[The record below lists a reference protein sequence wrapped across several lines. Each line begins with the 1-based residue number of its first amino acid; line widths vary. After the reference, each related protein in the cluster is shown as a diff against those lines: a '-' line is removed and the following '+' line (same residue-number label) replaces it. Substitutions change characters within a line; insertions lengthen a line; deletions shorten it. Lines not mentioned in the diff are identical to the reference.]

1 MMMKANIFFYFI
13 VLLFPF
19 CLHAQDATQDSSKSS
34 DPDSAEAWAFGI
46 EADYY
51 LFPTEANILPLILTA
66 DKGIVHLE
74 ARYNYEDRYSASV
87 LGGLN
92 FSFGKKLNVVLTPV
106 AGIVFGRL
114 SAAIAGLETDLNY
127 KRLNFNSQTEWV
139 IDFAGNEGN
148 YIYTFD
154 QLGMGITDHLVLGL
168 TAQRTRLYETKLDL
182 QRGIFAQYSFG
193 KWNLSFSYFNP
204 FSTSYFFLPIVSF
217 DF

>member
-1 MMMKANIFFYFI
+1 MKTKILFYFI
-13 VLLFPF
+13 IMLFPF
-19 CLHAQDATQDSSKSS
+19 CIHAQDATQDSSKSS
-34 DPDSAEAWAFGI
+34 DPDSAAAWEFSA

-51 LFPTEANILPLILTA
+51 IFPAETNILTLITTA

-92 FSFGKKLNVVLTPV
+92 FSFGNKLNVILTPI

-114 SAAIAGLETDLNY
+114 SAGVAGLETDLNY
-127 KRLNFNSQTEWV
+127 KRLNFNSQSEWV

-148 YIYTFD
+148 YIYTFN
-154 QLGMGITDHLVLGL
+154 QLGMGVTDHLVLGL
-168 TAQRTRLYETKLDL
+168 TAQRTRLYETDLDL

-193 KWNLSFSYFNP
+193 KLTVSFSYFNP